1 MALSCSV
8 IKIAPRERYRV
19 NFQVGESDMNVI
31 GIGIDQFGQLLV
43 LALAGEP
50 FSIDVAQVPLETV
63 VVF

>member
-31 GIGIDQFGQLLV
+31 GIDQFGQLLV
-43 LALAGEP
+43 LALAGES